1 MKLEIGAEVLGPDG
15 KLGHLTRIVFAPDGE
30 RVSHVVVERGGLHP
44 FEKVVPAQ
52 HLRRSEGHRV
62 WIDLGLSQI
71 EGLQD
76 YLGTDWSGSAP
87 AVPSE
92 VPLADVNPVGLLWPT
107 NVLGWY
113 LPSHQTRTANHLQSN
128 LPPGS
133 HGLTAGTEVHCKDG
147 KAGHLE
153 EVLYDEA
160 SGKVTGMVIRKGFL
174 FVRDVEAPV
183 DWVERIDDRII
194 LNVSCDE
201 LSERRRKPT

>member
-44 FEKVVPAQ
+44 FEKVVPAS
-52 HLRRSEGHRV
+52 HLRRNEGHRV
-62 WIDLGLSQI
+62 WTDLGMGQI

-76 YLGTDWSGSAP
+76 YLEADWTGEAP

-92 VPLADVNPVGLLWPT
+92 VPLADVRPVGLLWPT

-113 LPSHQTRTANHLQSN
+113 LPSHQTRSPNHLHEN

-147 KAGHLE
+147 KAGRLE
-153 EVLYDEA
+153 EVLYDET
-160 SGKVTGMVIRKGFL
+160 SGRVTGMVIRKGFL

-183 DWVERIDDRII
+183 DWVERIDDRIT
-194 LNVSCDE
+194 LNVTCDE